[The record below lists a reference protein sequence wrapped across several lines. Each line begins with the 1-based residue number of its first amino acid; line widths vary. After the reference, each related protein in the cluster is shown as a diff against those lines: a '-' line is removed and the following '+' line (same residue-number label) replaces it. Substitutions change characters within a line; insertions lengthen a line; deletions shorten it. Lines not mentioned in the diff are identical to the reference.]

1 MSTKK
6 RIDLKKVL
14 MRSGEKYMKVF
25 NEQLQKVRQKGLGFK
40 GKPKSE
46 YPARGNTIASGLITK
61 SSYEVIDLGDGD
73 YDLLFSFPDY
83 IQYLE
88 KGVKGNRFQTKK
100 ESKGGGKSLFIE
112 SLLKWIKDKKLNV
125 PPTQRLGRAIA
136 IRKNIFK
143 YGIAPTKL
151 IENTTNIYLERY
163 AVSIG
168 NGWLDELQTI
178 FYTELKK
185 VTKKK

>member
-1 MSTKK
+1 MSTKT
-6 RIDLKKVL
+6 RIDLSKVL
-14 MRSGEKYMKVF
+14 NRSGEKFMKVF
-25 NEQLQKVRQKGLGFK
+25 NEQLQKVRPKGLGFK

-46 YPARGNTIASGLITK
+46 YPARGNTIASGTITK
-61 SSYEVIDLGDGD
+61 SSYEVIDLGDGS

-88 KGVKGNRFQTKK
+88 KGVKGDRFQTKK
-100 ESKGGGKSLFIE
+100 KGKSKGGGKSLLIE
-112 SLLKWIKDKKLNV
+112 SLMKWIKDKKLNV
-125 PPTQRLGRAIA
+125 KPKERLGRAIA

-163 AVSIG
+163 AISIA
-168 NGWLDELQTI
+168 NGWLEELETI
-178 FYTELKK
+178 FYTELTRKK
-185 VTKKK
+185 

>member
-1 MSTKK
+1 MSIKK
-6 RIDLKKVL
+6 RIDLSKVL
-14 MRSGEKYMKVF
+14 QRSGEKYMKVF
-25 NEQLQKVRQKGLGFK
+25 NEQLEKVRQKGLGYK
-40 GKPKSE
+40 GKPKSD
-46 YPARGNTIASGLITK
+46 YPSKGNTIASGTIQK
-61 SSYEVIDLGDGD
+61 SSFEVIDLGDGN

-88 KGVKGNRFQTKK
+88 KGVKGDRFQDKK
-100 ESKGGGKSLFIE
+100 KSKAGGKSLFVE
-112 SLLKWIKDKKLNV
+112 SLIKWIKDKKLNV
-125 PPTQRLGRAIA
+125 KPKERLGRALA

-168 NGWLDELQTI
+168 NGWLDEIETL
-178 FYTELKK
+178 FYTEFEKI
-185 VTKKK
+185 TKTK